1 MHQHKGKK
9 LKEIHRFLDT
19 YNLTKFNYEDIEC
32 HTRPN
37 KMSNEN
43 ESVIKIIPTR
53 KSQRPEGLTDKFCKA
68 VKEEII
74 PILLKLF
81 QKCKKKE
88 CTKLFQ

>member
-1 MHQHKGKK
+1 
-9 LKEIHRFLDT
+9 
-19 YNLTKFNYEDIEC
+19 
-32 HTRPN
+32 
-37 KMSNEN
+37 MSNEN